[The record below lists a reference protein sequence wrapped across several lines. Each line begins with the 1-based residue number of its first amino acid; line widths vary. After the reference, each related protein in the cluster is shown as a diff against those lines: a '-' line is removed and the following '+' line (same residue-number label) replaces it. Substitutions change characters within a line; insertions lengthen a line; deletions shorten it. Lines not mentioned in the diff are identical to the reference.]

1 MVVVPEQAVVDL
13 WGDLEE
19 DTREIVENSAFL
31 IGGREQQH
39 ILTDFEIATMV
50 KEVNY
55 TDLLSVLLV
64 VLCVVSEVLE
74 RKRQRGKSHD
84 GGTRNKRAYRVPA
97 Q

>member
-1 MVVVPEQAVVDL
+1 MVVVPEQAVVHL

-19 DTREIVENSAFL
+19 DTREILENSAFL

-39 ILTDFEIATMV
+39 ILTDFEIASMI

-64 VLCVVSEVLE
+64 LFCVRS
-74 RKRQRGKSHD
+74 
-84 GGTRNKRAYRVPA
+84 
-97 Q
+97 